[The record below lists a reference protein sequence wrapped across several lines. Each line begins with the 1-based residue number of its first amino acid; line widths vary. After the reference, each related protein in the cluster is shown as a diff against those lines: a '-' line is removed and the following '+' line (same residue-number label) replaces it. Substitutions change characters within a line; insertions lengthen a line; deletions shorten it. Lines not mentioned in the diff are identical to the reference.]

1 MKLGMLCY
9 YDDNQHK
16 EDEND
21 QQIPIVEKDLPDHT
35 KRHLIG
41 MEKHLDEVDGEVFP
55 EETEANDV
63 QEIQEDGCGIGDDLK
78 DVNEGLQFLVIDDAR
93 GQAIENDV

>member
-1 MKLGMLCY
+1 M
-9 YDDNQHK
+9 
-16 EDEND
+16 
-21 QQIPIVEKDLPDHT
+21 VEKDLPHHA
-35 KRHLIG
+35 KRHLVRPALQ
-41 MEKHLDEVDGEVFP
+41 LDEVDGEVFP

-63 QEIQEDGCGIGDDLK
+63 QEIQEDGCGIGDDVN

>member
-1 MKLGMLCY
+1 MLCY

-16 EDEND
+16 ENENN
-21 QQIPIVEKDLPDHT
+21 QQIPVVEKDLPDHA

-63 QEIQEDGCGIGDDLK
+63 QEIQEDGNGVGN
-78 DVNEGLQFLVIDDAR
+78 DVNDVDEALKSLVI
-93 GQAIENDV
+93 NDSRRETIV